1 MKIKT
6 LITVCWLLVLAT
18 AAVATAQKT
27 IDYSSANRPNGNLGL
42 RGQVTRPLAEKIPV
56 IIKFVFAALALVSL
70 GVAGKIYTRWQEGDT
85 NVIPMITRWFFGML
99 LTLALLYF
107 LQEYYKTQDLSVKPN
122 LEVTK

>member
-1 MKIKT
+1 MKVKT
-6 LITVCWLLVLAT
+6 VITLCWLLMLAT
-18 AAVATAQKT
+18 ATVAPAQKT

-56 IIKFVFAALALVSL
+56 IINFVFVVLALVSL

-99 LTLALLYF
+99 LTLALLFF
-107 LQEYYKTQDLSVKPN
+107 LQAYYKTQDLSVKPN
-122 LEVTK
+122 LEVPR